1 MKTTKKTPT
10 RSPRQPG
17 RPVGSTSGSGAD
29 TRQRIIDAAI
39 DVFAREGYAKASNK
53 AIAQRA
59 GVTAALLY
67 HYFESKAAL
76 YRSALRE
83 VNAELVASYRAACM
97 QRPEASSMAQLCFG
111 LEKVI
116 ALTRRRPGLMGFASA
131 SAAEIQRHA
140 EIDWLSPEDASA
152 FPEFFREL
160 LLRARRRGELA
171 RSVDIE
177 AATKMLIACISGL
190 ASFHDSLS
198 GPDEFARVLRAFER
212 MLSGDLMHG

>member
-1 MKTTKKTPT
+1 MNTTKKTPT

-116 ALTRRRPGLMGFASA
+116 ALTRRRPGLMGYGSRPAC
-131 SAAEIQRHA
+131 
-140 EIDWLSPEDASA
+140 PDA
-152 FPEFFREL
+152 
-160 LLRARRRGELA
+160 A
-171 RSVDIE
+171 RSR
-177 AATKMLIACISGL
+177 T
-190 ASFHDSLS
+190 
-198 GPDEFARVLRAFER
+198 
-212 MLSGDLMHG
+212 